1 MSSDWSSKILLEE
14 VVANS
19 SHINSL
25 VPVQLG
31 MQLSQL
37 MVACYLG
44 DVNYVEAFLKISGIK
59 LDIQND

>member
-1 MSSDWSSKILLEE
+1 M
-14 VVANS
+14 ANS
-19 SHINSL
+19 SHIDSL

-44 DVNYVEAFLKISGIK
+44 DVNYVEAFLKKPGTCKMIMAGMPFCVRVPVRERSH
-59 LDIQND
+59 